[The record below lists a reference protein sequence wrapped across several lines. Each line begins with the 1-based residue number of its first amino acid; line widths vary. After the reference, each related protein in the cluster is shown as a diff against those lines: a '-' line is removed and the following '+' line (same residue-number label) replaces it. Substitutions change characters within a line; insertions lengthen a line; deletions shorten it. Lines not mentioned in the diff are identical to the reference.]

1 MQNSVDIDCKLY
13 AVTY

>member
-1 MQNSVDIDCKLY
+1 MQNSVDIDYKLY